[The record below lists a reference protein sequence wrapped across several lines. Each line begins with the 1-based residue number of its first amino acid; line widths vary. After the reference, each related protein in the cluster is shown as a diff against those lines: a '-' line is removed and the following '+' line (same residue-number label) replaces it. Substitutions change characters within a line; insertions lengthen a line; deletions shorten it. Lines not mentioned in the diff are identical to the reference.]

1 MPFFLQVCVSACFH
15 KASTLQVIK
24 KVRIEQKLVLFYLV
38 NDVVQHSSKK
48 NYAELV
54 DKFRGAIKEA
64 LPHLKEDKIIPKVK
78 IGRQLH
84 LFFLIIR
91 VLNEY
96 VPTYKPLVSTCV
108 FFLKRLILNLLKDLF
123 HFIFYSCSNYQ
134 IDIYL
139 SFINKGP
146 KMSGYME
153 PARRFRRRLHYGRS
167 MFSKERGCFIWRYR
181 VFIKYCVFSLKFCD
195 FS

>member
-64 LPHLKEDKIIPKVK
+64 LPHLKEDKIIPKV
-78 IGRQLH
+78 RMED
-84 LFFLIIR
+84 
-91 VLNEY
+91 NY
-96 VPTYKPLVSTCV
+96 TY
-108 FFLKRLILNLLKDLF
+108 F
-123 HFIFYSCSNYQ
+123 
-134 IDIYL
+134 
-139 SFINKGP
+139 
-146 KMSGYME
+146 
-153 PARRFRRRLHYGRS
+153 A
-167 MFSKERGCFIWRYR
+167 W
-181 VFIKYCVFSLKFCD
+181 
-195 FS
+195 